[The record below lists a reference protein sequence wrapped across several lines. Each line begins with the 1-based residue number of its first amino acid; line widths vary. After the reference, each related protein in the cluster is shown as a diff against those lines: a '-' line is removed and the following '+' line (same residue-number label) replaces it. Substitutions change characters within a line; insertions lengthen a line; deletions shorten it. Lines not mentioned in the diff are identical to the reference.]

1 MMLEQ
6 NQGTTVLT
14 GSISKSGMCTMC
26 VRLVKDGV
34 VYVARFKEEIAQT
47 VDHSPD

>member
-14 GSISKSGMCTMC
+14 GSISKSRTCTMC

-34 VYVARFKEEIAQT
+34 VYV
-47 VDHSPD
+47 V